1 MGILSGLFRSRD
13 KPTDSTA
20 GSAWRFYFGNSSSNK
35 LVSERSAMQV
45 AAVYACVR
53 VLAEAVA
60 QLPLHLYRYTGEGSK
75 EKAADHPLYFLLHD
89 EPNPEMSSF
98 VFRETLMT
106 HILLW
111 GNAYAQIIR
120 NGKGEMVALYP
131 LMPNRMRVDRD
142 EHGRLYYEY
151 TLSDDDAP
159 QIKKTILKPSEV
171 LHIPGLGYD
180 GLVGYSPIAVA
191 KNAVGLTIAT
201 EEYGAKFFANG
212 ATPGGILEYP
222 GTVKDPD
229 KVREAW
235 NKGFGGSGNSNK
247 VAVLEEGMK
256 YTPISINPDEA
267 QFLDTRKFQID
278 EIARI
283 FRVPPHLIGDLEHST
298 FSNIEQQSLEFV
310 TYSLQPWLVRWEQ
323 GIHRVLLN
331 ENERKDYFV
340 KFNVD
345 GLLRGDYQS
354 RMNGYA
360 TARQNGWMSAN
371 DIRELENLDRI
382 PEKDGGDLYL
392 INGNMTKLADAGIF
406 AADAGKENSDEEVL
420 EMEDPDGD
428 QSGDGSSGSGE
439 NTLPERNHRG
449 RKLV

>member
-13 KPTDSTA
+13 KPTNSTA

-120 NGKGEMVALYP
+120 NGKGEVVALYP

-201 EEYGAKFFANG
+201 EEYGAKLFANG

-323 GIHRVLLN
+323 SIHRVLLN
-331 ENERKDYFV
+331 ENERRDYFV

-420 EMEDPDGD
+420 ELEDPDGD
-428 QSGDGSSGSGE
+428 GSGSGSSGSGE
-439 NTLPERNHRG
+439 DAVSERNHRG